1 MDPVIF
7 ISLVVGAPVWIVAMV
22 AIKAVLMYRKELAVA
37 KALRILEARQ
47 EALAALQEIADANGW
62 EAE

>member
-22 AIKAVLMYRKELAVA
+22 AIKGVLMYRKELAVA